1 MEPEEQEAFDE
12 YMNQIQN
19 KKTKKKKVGQM
30 EESPRLPKQ
39 AAAGVVSVPRVQ
51 FIHENSEKVR

>member
-19 KKTKKKKVGQM
+19 KKAKKKKGGQM

>member
-12 YMNQIQN
+12 YMNQIQQ
-19 KKTKKKKVGQM
+19 KKTKKKKGGQL

-51 FIHENSEKVR
+51 FIHENTEKVR